1 MTFQILALSGGGFRG
16 LYTAHILAEL
26 ERAAGKPLARCFDL
40 LAGTSVGGI
49 LALGLSAEIPAAQMR
64 DKFGERGKVIF
75 SDRRRPKNPFEIA
88 FDFGRSFFKPKYDGI
103 ELRRTIESMLGKD
116 TLLGNA
122 KHRVIVP
129 AVNMT
134 KGAIQIF
141 KTPHHN
147 AFVVDHALHMTDIA
161 MATSAAPT
169 YFPMASVKESLFV
182 DGGIFANAPD
192 FCALHEARY
201 YLEIPQE
208 EIRIISIGSTT
219 SGYSLSHA
227 KGANYGAFRWFSGGR
242 LISTTISAQQQ
253 LTDFTLKHLLG
264 DGYLRLDEP
273 QSHEQAEDLAL
284 DVATDAAKS
293 TILGLAN
300 ATVQRSIGSPTIRG
314 MLNHAARPP
323 RFYYGPNAA
332 AE

>member
-26 ERAAGKPLARCFDL
+26 ERAAGKPLAQCFDL

-49 LALGLSAEIPAAQMR
+49 LALGLSAEVPAAQMR
-64 DKFGERGKVIF
+64 DKFGERGKAIF
-75 SDRRRPKNPFEIA
+75 SNRARPKDWFRIA
-88 FDFGRSFFKPKYDGI
+88 IDFGRSFCKPKYDGV

-122 KHRVIVP
+122 RHRVIVP

-141 KTPHHN
+141 KTPHHD
-147 AFVVDHALHMTDIA
+147 AFVVDHTLKMVDIA

-169 YFPMASVKESLFV
+169 YFPMASIKDALFV

-192 FCALHEARY
+192 FCALHEARH
-201 YLEIPQE
+201 YLKIPHE
-208 EIRIISIGSTT
+208 DIRILSIGTT
-219 SGYSLSHA
+219 TTGYSLSHA
-227 KGANYGAFRWFSGGR
+227 KGANYGAFKWFSGGR

-253 LTDFTLKHLLG
+253 LTDFTLKHLLE
-264 DGYLRLDEP
+264 DRYLRLDEP
-273 QSHEQAEDLAL
+273 QSHEQADDLAL
-284 DVATDAAKS
+284 DVATDAAGK
-293 TILGLAN
+293 TIRGLAE
-300 ATVQRSIGSPTIRG
+300 ATVQRSIGSQSIRD
-314 MLNHAARPP
+314 MLNHAAVPP
-323 RFYYGPNAA
+323 RFCYGPNAIP
-332 AE
+332 E